1 MAGIVP
7 VGTIPAQAVAFMAGT
22 QATTRDPVPIGIVAP
37 AAATGLVTD
46 FHAGWTA
53 IAGTRIP
60 PVVTWMTLRPAFVT
74 GTRLGEGLP
83 QVG

>member
-1 MAGIVP
+1 MAGIIP
-7 VGTIPAQAVAFMAGT
+7 VGTVPAQAVAFMAGT
-22 QATTRDPVPIGIVAP
+22 QATTGDPVPVRIVAP

-53 IAGTRIP
+53 VAGTGIS

-74 GTRLGEGLP
+74 GTGLGEGVP